1 MTAEPAAAPS
11 LPYGAELVWLPT
23 ADEMAELDRRATE
36 SGAIPERALI
46 ESAGR
51 EIAHAIQRT
60 FPSGRVLALAGSGH
74 NGADALVACRTLA
87 AWGREVRAV
96 RCGSNLPEPDVLA
109 GWPLDLEE
117 PETLET
123 LLAGETVVV
132 DGLLGTGV
140 TGAPRDPIA
149 GIIRSAN
156 ASGLPI
162 VAVDGPSGADF
173 TTGAVAG
180 DCIRSR
186 TTVCLGW
193 PNVGL
198 MRYPARGY
206 CGDLVAVEIGFPPPE
221 QPMSARAITDG
232 WVSRL
237 LRPRPANAHK
247 GQSGYL
253 TIVAG
258 QRGMAGASVLA
269 ARSAVRGGAGIVRVV
284 GDPANREIV
293 QKAVPETI
301 FVEWDDES
309 ALREAVAWAHAVAV
323 GPGLGGERRELVQ
336 AALEEASREDKP
348 AVVDADGLNVWTG
361 AADELADRLPP
372 GSLITPHPGELSRLM
387 GRSIER
393 IVGDG
398 PLAALEASRA
408 LRCAVL
414 LKGAPSWVADGEAPV
429 RVSTSGDAALA
440 TGGVGDV
447 LTGVIGAQLAVGLTA
462 ADAASAALHLS
473 GLSALLAPE
482 PVGHSASELPDRI
495 PEARSLITRS
505 SATAHP
511 YLFVLPAPRGSPPP
525 APVE

>member
-11 LPYGAELVWLPT
+11 LPSGAELVWLPT
-23 ADEMAELDRRATE
+23 ADEMGELDRRATE

-51 EIAHAIQRT
+51 EVAHAVQRD
-60 FPSGRVLALAGSGH
+60 FPSGRVLALAGNGH

-96 RCGSNLPEPDVLA
+96 QCASRLPEPDVLA
-109 GWPLDLEE
+109 GWSLELE
-117 PETLET
+117 GPEGLAE
-123 LLAGETVVV
+123 LLTGEAVVL

-140 TGAPRDPIA
+140 TGAPREPIA
-149 GIIRSAN
+149 GIIRTVN

-173 TTGAVAG
+173 TTGAVSG
-180 DCIRSR
+180 DCIQARA
-186 TTVCLGW
+186 TVSLGW

-206 CGDLVAVEIGFPPPE
+206 CGDLLAVEIGFPPPE
-221 QPMSARAITDG
+221 SPMSARAITG
-232 WVSRL
+232 SWVSRL
-237 LRPRPANAHK
+237 LRPRPADAHK
-247 GQSGYL
+247 GDSGYL
-253 TIVAG
+253 TIISG

-269 ARSAVRGGAGIVRVV
+269 ARGAVRGGAGIVRVV
-284 GDPANREIV
+284 GDRANREIV
-293 QKAVPETI
+293 QKAAPETI

-309 ALREAVAWAHAVAV
+309 AVREAVAWAHALAV
-323 GPGLGGERRELVQ
+323 GPGLGDGRRDLVQ
-336 AALEEASREDKP
+336 AVLEEATREGKP
-348 AVVDADGLNVWTG
+348 AVVDADGLNAWAG
-361 AADELADRLPP
+361 DAGGLADHLPP
-372 GSLITPHPGELSRLM
+372 GSVVTPHPGELSRLIARPI
-387 GRSIER
+387 GE
-393 IVGDG
+393 IVADG
-398 PLAALEASRA
+398 PLAAREAARA

-414 LKGAPSWVADGEAPV
+414 LKGAPSWVAEGDEPV
-429 RVSTSGDAALA
+429 RASTSGDAALA

-447 LTGVIGAQLAVGLTA
+447 LTGLIGALLAGGLPA

-473 GLSALLAPE
+473 GVAALLAPE

-495 PEARSLITRS
+495 PEARSLIMGS
-505 SATAHP
+505 STTAYP
-511 YLFVLPAPRGSPPP
+511 YLFVLPAPRGSTP

>member
-1 MTAEPAAAPS
+1 MTAKPAAAPS
-11 LPYGAELVWLPT
+11 LPFGAELVWLPT
-23 ADEMAELDRRATE
+23 ADEMAELDRSARE

-51 EIAHAIQRT
+51 EIAHAVQRD
-60 FPSGRVLALAGSGH
+60 FPTGCVLALVGSGH
-74 NGADALVACRTLA
+74 NGADALVASRTLA

-96 RCGSNLPEPDVLA
+96 RCGSNPPEPNVLA
-109 GWPLDLEE
+109 GWPLELEG
-117 PETLET
+117 PEGLDA
-123 LLAGETVVV
+123 LLTSEAVVL

-140 TGAPRDPIA
+140 TGAPREPVA
-149 GIIRSAN
+149 GMIRSAN

-180 DCIRSR
+180 DCIKAR

-221 QPMSARAITDG
+221 SPMSFRAITDG

-237 LRPRPANAHK
+237 LLPRPANAHK
-247 GQSGYL
+247 GHSGYV
-253 TIVAG
+253 TIIAG

-269 ARSAVRGGAGIVRVV
+269 ARGAVRGGAGIVRVV
-284 GDPANREIV
+284 GDPANRDIV
-293 QKAVPETI
+293 QKAAPETI

-309 ALREAVAWAHAVAV
+309 AVREAVTWAHALAV
-323 GPGLGGERRELVQ
+323 GPGLGSGRRDLVQ
-336 AALEEASREDKP
+336 AALEEAAREAKP
-348 AVVDADGLNVWTG
+348 AVVDADALNAWAG

-372 GSLITPHPGELSRLM
+372 GSLITPHPGELSRLV
-387 GRSIER
+387 GRPIEE
-393 IVGDG
+393 IVADG
-398 PLAALEASRA
+398 PVAVRDASRA

-447 LTGVIGAQLAVGLTA
+447 LTGLIGAQLAVGLTA

-473 GLSALLAPE
+473 GVSALLAPE

-495 PEARSLITRS
+495 PEARSLIMDS
-505 SATAHP
+505 SSVAHP
-511 YLFVLPAPRGSPPP
+511 YLFVLPAPRGSPPAP
-525 APVE
+525 AE